1 MSNLIRNNA
10 IVADEWTVVNLPPP
24 AEETVRKQAGK
35 VVLFKL
41 TGEPVATPEQIAGT
55 QIPAIGKIIV
65 PLPVWAARKDELA
78 DRLAKGELG
87 VWLAPHEIVENL
99 VKETTDLNQFPIIA
113 VHHERNGDGRPYSMA
128 FLLRTRYGYKNELRV
143 FGDVLQDH
151 LFFYKRC
158 GFDSYLIRAD
168 RSAEKALASFNVFTK
183 PYQGSVDEDRPIW
196 RRVNRG

>member
-10 IVADEWTVVNLPPP
+10 IAHDEWTVVNLPVI
-24 AEETVRKQAGK
+24 EEAVRKQAGK

-41 TGEPVATPEQIAGT
+41 TGEPAATPEQIAGT
-55 QIPAIGKIIV
+55 QIPTSGKIIV
-65 PLPVWAARKDELA
+65 PLPVWLARKAELA
-78 DRLAKGELG
+78 DRLNKGELG
-87 VWLAPHEIVENL
+87 VWLAPHETVETL
-99 VKETTDLNQFPIIA
+99 TAEESDLNRFPVIA
-113 VHHERNGDGRPYSMA
+113 VFHERHADGRPYSMG

-143 FGDVLQDH
+143 FGDVLRDQ

-168 RSAEKALASFNVFTK
+168 RSAEDALASLKDFSM
-183 PYQGSVDEDRPIW
+183 PYQGSVDENRPVW